1 MLVNQTVTFK
11 KLTYFLGFSL
21 VNIKSGWKLL
31 KFSKNSS
38 SFCPHFHSRQKRCRQ
53 FILAILRVS
62 QSVFLQNQSQ
72 LYRWSYMRIVVQIWS
87 NAEVSL
93 KLLDGSSLK
102 YHLHLIFLL
111 NLLKSRLKSPSFIIL
126 VVGTIPRPFS
136 KTLISVWLRTFLL
149 KLKTVPEQ
157 K

>member
-72 LYRWSYMRIVVQIWS
+72 LYPWTYMRIVVQIWS
-87 NAEVSL
+87 L
-93 KLLDGSSLK
+93 WQ
-102 YHLHLIFLL
+102 YQIFVIWLL
-111 NLLKSRLKSPSFIIL
+111 NQIQRKNFNSNPKNFKSCIVRNTRVQAYNICCN
-126 VVGTIPRPFS
+126 
-136 KTLISVWLRTFLL
+136 
-149 KLKTVPEQ
+149 
-157 K
+157 